1 MTTVKYFSDHRKHT
15 YKLADEQQQQK
26 NNPTV
31 YLLIK
36 N

>member
-26 NNPTV
+26 KITQR
-31 YLLIK
+31 YIYW
-36 N
+36 

>member
-15 YKLADEQQQQK
+15 YKLADEQQQKK